1 MKKFIYSMMTS
12 TFFAITVCAS
22 NTPVISVYQ
31 VSEDIANIDVASSHW
46 NKAKETSLV
55 LYPQTTIA
63 LNDKKANAINAN
75 PVGQNVFVKALSNGK
90 QIAFQVRWTDETAS
104 LQSGNAIKNTEFADG
119 FAVQFATKYDDPT
132 KLPYIGMGSK
142 DRPVVV
148 YLQKAVEKFFEPNG
162 NGDVSKQVN
171 RSNVHA
177 FNSEI
182 NQDLAQFDKEVQALA
197 VRDYQKAFVSEGFRS
212 MTEIKDH
219 STKYNA
225 QMVYNKNWFTP
236 NEWEGVMVRSLSDEY
251 LELSN
256 QPFPVAFAVW
266 DGAKM
271 GRDGLK
277 NLSTWIVAQFEGVQS
292 NDTLKNEM
300 DKSLSTANIQNGET
314 LTQANCA
321 SCHNYGKVN
330 EAASVYMAPN
340 LSNIG
345 GYSTTAYLMESI
357 KDPNA
362 VVVPGY
368 NTNAHKNFAWYFSDG
383 NGGRTSAMP
392 AFDYLS
398 QEELNDIVAY
408 LKTLKAEVK

>member
-1 MKKFIYSMMTS
+1 MKKFIYLLLSSSFFTIS
-12 TFFAITVCAS
+12 TWAS
-22 NTPVISVYQ
+22 TPVIMVHN
-31 VSEDIANIDVASSHW
+31 VSEDITQIDVDSQQWSS
-46 NKAKETSLV
+46 AKETQIAV
-55 LYPQTTIA
+55 YPQTTIK
-63 LNDKKANAINAN
+63 LNDKKANEANAN
-75 PVGQNVFVKALSNGK
+75 PVAQWAFVKALSDGK
-90 QIAFQVRWTDETAS
+90 NIAFKLRWVDETAS
-104 LQSGNAIKNTEFADG
+104 FQSGNAIKNTEFADG
-119 FAVQFATKYDDPT
+119 FAVQFASKYDDPT

-162 NGDVSKQVN
+162 NGDVVKQVN

-182 NQDLAQFDKEVQALA
+182 NQDLAKFDNEVAQLA

-225 QMVYNKNWFTP
+225 QMVYSNNWFTP
-236 NEWEGVMVRSLSDEY
+236 NEWEAVMVRSLNDEY
-251 LELSN
+251 LKLTN
-256 QPFPVAFAVW
+256 QPFPVAFALW

-277 NLSTWIVAQFEGVQS
+277 NLSTWVIAEFEGAQT

-300 DKSLSTANIQNGET
+300 DKALSAANIQNGEK

-368 NTNAHKNFAWYFSDG
+368 NTNAHSNFAWYSLNEKG
-383 NGGRTSAMP
+383 ERISAMP
-392 AFDYLS
+392 SFDYLS
-398 QEELNDIVAY
+398 QEEINDMVAY

>member
-1 MKKFIYSMMTS
+1 MKKFIYSMIAS
-12 TFFAITVCAS
+12 TFFAMNTWASTSLITAYS
-22 NTPVISVYQ
+22 
-31 VSEDIANIDVASSHW
+31 VSEDISQIEVNSSHW
-46 NKAKETSLV
+46 SKAKETSIV

-63 LNDKKANAINAN
+63 LNDKKANEANAN
-75 PVGQNVFVKALSNGK
+75 PTAKIAFIKALSDGK
-90 QIAFQVRWTDETAS
+90 QIAFKLRWVDETPS

-119 FAVQFATKYDDPT
+119 FAVQFASQYDDPN

-171 RSNVHA
+171 RNNVHA

-182 NQDLAQFDKEVQALA
+182 NQDLAKFDNEVVQLA
-197 VRDYQKAFVSEGFRS
+197 VRDYQKAFVAQGFRS

-219 STKYNA
+219 STQYNA
-225 QMVYNKNWFTP
+225 QMVYSNNWFTP
-236 NEWEGVMVRSLSDEY
+236 NEWEGVMVRSLNDTYANLTEA
-251 LELSN
+251 
-256 QPFPVAFAVW
+256 FPVAFAVW

-277 NLSTWIVAQFEGVQS
+277 NLSTWVVVQLDGAK
-292 NDTLKNEM
+292 NNEALNKALDATLGIGNV
-300 DKSLSTANIQNGET
+300 QNGET

-330 EAASVYMAPN
+330 EAASAYMAPN

-357 KDPNA
+357 KEPNA
-362 VVVPGY
+362 VVVPGF
-368 NTNAHKNFAWYFSDG
+368 NTNAHSNFAWYSVDG
-383 NGGRTSAMP
+383 KGERISAMP
-392 AFDYLS
+392 SFDYLS
-398 QEELNDIVAY
+398 QEELTDIVAY